1 MNWKPAAKVALNI
14 AIGAIGMVGA
24 QNASQTVRNAT
35 IGQSGITKTDLVE
48 VIAEVR
54 KLPLQI
60 IRLEPT
66 PIKVTTSQSLK
77 DLEKK

>member
-1 MNWKPAAKVALNI
+1 MNWKPAAKIALNI
-14 AIGAIGMVGA
+14 AIGALGMVGA

-35 IGQSGITKTDLVE
+35 IGQGLTKADLVE

-54 KLPLQI
+54 KLPPQI